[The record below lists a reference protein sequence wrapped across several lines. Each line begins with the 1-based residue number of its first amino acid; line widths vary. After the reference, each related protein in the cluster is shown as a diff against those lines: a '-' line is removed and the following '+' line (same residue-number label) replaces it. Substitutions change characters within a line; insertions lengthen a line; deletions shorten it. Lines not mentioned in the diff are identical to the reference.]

1 MKKTNTIHY
10 LFVFYWP
17 VTRYSWLP
25 ITRTLADSKQNRFL
39 LDFLKG
45 SSYLLWKQENFNPFM
60 FKEKFYESMNKLE
73 IYKDC
78 VENHSSVT
86 RWHYFFSPYKSF
98 QFFPKTNCFRVRR
111 KLITYETNYRKR
123 PNHFL
128 MSSSYFHSLSLSY
141 SLTPLPPVLS
151 VQTATNLV
159 E

>member
-1 MKKTNTIHY
+1 
-10 LFVFYWP
+10 
-17 VTRYSWLP
+17 
-25 ITRTLADSKQNRFL
+25 
-39 LDFLKG
+39 
-45 SSYLLWKQENFNPFM
+45 M

-159 E
+159 ELERLVNLTTRSVVPNRWVPVCHLVRLGPFIRGKIRRVLFFLV